1 MKVCKCGYRFSD
13 DEKECPVC
21 GESIKEAHE
30 EQDGSPFS
38 VLGGNTQNTEPKTAS
53 DTDHD
58 ENKQEEKAAVDLS
71 PHAGEDDVAPIS
83 ALFDGER
90 DAVKKGDS
98 KKAPVKK
105 PERPKAGPNVDVQQ
119 VANAQKEAKFDP
131 MKTPPPVDSPF
142 SLLKTGV
149 TALAVFFLLIPVIG
163 FIYALVLTL
172 GGSKKENMRTLG
184 TAFLIA
190 FMIQIVL
197 VAAAMLV
204 LALLF
209 EVQFNRLIEIIV
221 YTFNTFVSLI
231 KTM

>member
-21 GESIKEAHE
+21 GESIENAQE
-30 EQDGSPFS
+30 EQDGSPFT
-38 VLGGNTQNTEPKTAS
+38 VLGGGMQGTESKSKEEAQPTEKKQNE
-53 DTDHD
+53 
-58 ENKQEEKAAVDLS
+58 QKAQVS
-71 PHAGEDDVAPIS
+71 PHAGEDGAAPIS

-90 DAVKKGDS
+90 DAAKKHEEH
-98 KKAPVKK
+98 KVPVKK
-105 PERPKAGPNVDVQQ
+105 PERPKPGPNVEVTQ
-119 VANAQKEAKFDP
+119 VANASKEAKFDP
-131 MKTPPPVDSPF
+131 MKTPPPVDSSY
-142 SLLKTGV
+142 SLLKTGS
-149 TALAVFFLLIPVIG
+149 TALAVFFLLIPVVG

-197 VAAAMLV
+197 CAVVML
-204 LALLF
+204 LMALLF
-209 EVQFNRLIEIIV
+209 EVQFNRLIEIIS